1 MAALVG
7 IDRDGTIIKDTG
19 NRQYLGRFDGWEN
32 KIEFLPGVI
41 KGIKA
46 LRKIPGI
53 KIYMI
58 SNQTGVGI
66 ADFPS
71 LTEERAHKVC
81 EEVLERLKKEGAA
94 LDGYMFCPHISKDY
108 MKAHPERSFNSAYVC
123 ECGCVKPRPGML
135 FAAMEKE
142 GMDKGKTRVYMI
154 GDRASDVETGLNAR
168 GIGILVPSESQRGQD
183 EKVKA
188 MKNASAFI
196 ANDFEGAAD
205 LILRNESASTGR
217 KTKYS
222 K

>member
-1 MAALVG
+1 
-7 IDRDGTIIKDTG
+7 
-19 NRQYLGRFDGWEN
+19 
-32 KIEFLPGVI
+32 
-41 KGIKA
+41 
-46 LRKIPGI
+46 
-53 KIYMI
+53 
-58 SNQTGVGI
+58 
-66 ADFPS
+66 
-71 LTEERAHKVC
+71 
-81 EEVLERLKKEGAA
+81 
-94 LDGYMFCPHISKDY
+94 
-108 MKAHPERSFNSAYVC
+108 
-123 ECGCVKPRPGML
+123 ML